1 MSILLFRGGIEKM
14 KKLISVLVVLMLI
27 FVTSGICVLAAEKPT
42 IVVGNKNFT
51 EEYLAGELMKQIL
64 EDRGF
69 KVELK
74 SDLSSMI
81 MRQGM
86 ETGNIDVCM
95 EYTGTAWMVHLAR
108 EYVPTGHEELY
119 YMTKAADAANK
130 MIWLQPMWNHNSY
143 ALAVWPE
150 FSKENNIETLSDLA
164 AFCNQKEGKVKTFI
178 DFEFSQR
185 PDGWP
190 ALQETYNFAVNP
202 DYLESAAPG
211 ASLIALGNHNTE
223 VAMVF
228 ATDASIAKYGWV
240 VLRDDKNF
248 FPPYDLT
255 PVVRAEVL
263 EKYPEVGIV
272 LNELVAAFANA
283 SVVPYTTEKLANA
296 QRMWQW
302 FNGKVDIEKKDAN
315 EAAYDFLVEH
325 NLVNK

>member
-1 MSILLFRGGIEKM
+1 M
-14 KKLISVLVVLMLI
+14 KKLISVLVVLVLI
-27 FVTSGICVLAAEKPT
+27 FAISGICVLAAEKPT

-69 KVELK
+69 KVDLK

-86 ETGNIDVCM
+86 ETGSIDVCM
-95 EYTGTAWMVHLAR
+95 EYTGTGWMTHLGR
-108 EYVPTGHEELY
+108 EYVPTDHEELY
-119 YMTKAADAANK
+119 YMVQSADAANK
-130 MIWLQPMWNHNSY
+130 LIWLQPIWNHNSY

-150 FSKENNIETLSDLA
+150 FAKKNNIETLSDLA
-164 AFCNQKEGKVKTFI
+164 ALYNQKEGKVKTFI
-178 DFEFSQR
+178 NFEFSQR

-190 ALQETYNFAVNP
+190 AVQNAYNFTVDP
-202 DYLESAAPG
+202 DFLESAGTG
-211 ASLIALGNHNTE
+211 ASLIALGNRKTD

-255 PVVRAEVL
+255 PVVRAEIL

-272 LNELVAAFANA
+272 LNELVTAFANA

-296 QRMWQW
+296 QRVWQW
-302 FNGKVDIEKKDAN
+302 FNGKVDIEKKDAS

-325 NLVNK
+325 NLINK

>member
-1 MSILLFRGGIEKM
+1 M
-14 KKLISVLVVLMLI
+14 KKLFSLLVVVILVFGMTTVGL
-27 FVTSGICVLAAEKPT
+27 LAAEKPT

-81 MRQGM
+81 MRKGM
-86 ETGNIDVCM
+86 MTGNIDVCM

-108 EYVPTGHEELY
+108 AYTPTGHEELY

-130 MIWLQPMWNHNSY
+130 MVWLQPIWNHNSY
-143 ALAVWPE
+143 ALAVWAD

-164 AFCNQKEGKVKTFI
+164 AFCNQKKGKVKTFI

-190 ALQETYNFAVNP
+190 ALQKFYNFEVDP
-202 DYLESAAPG
+202 KFLESAAPG
-211 ASLIALGNHNTE
+211 ASLIALEKHNTE

-255 PVVRAEVL
+255 PVVRAEIL
-263 EKYPEVGIV
+263 EKYPEVGIA
-272 LNELVAAFANA
+272 LNELVAAFSNA
-283 SVVPYTTEKLANA
+283 SGIPFTIEKLANA
-296 QRMWQW
+296 QRIWQW
-302 FNGKVDIEKKDAN
+302 FNGKVDIEKKDAA
-315 EAAYDFLVEH
+315 EAAHDFLVAH
-325 NLVNK
+325 NLINK

>member
-1 MSILLFRGGIEKM
+1 M
-14 KKLISVLVVLMLI
+14 KKLINVLVIVMLI
-27 FVTSGICVLAAEKPT
+27 FVVSGICSLAAEKPT

-81 MRQGM
+81 MRKGM

-95 EYTGTAWMVHLAR
+95 EYTGTAWMSHLAR
-108 EYVPTGHEELY
+108 SYTPTGHEELY

-130 MIWLQPMWNHNSY
+130 LVWLQPIWNNNAY
-143 ALAVWPE
+143 ALAVWAD
-150 FSKENNIETLSDLA
+150 FAKKNNVKTLSDLA
-164 AFCNQKEGKVKTFI
+164 AFCKQEKGKVKTFI

-190 ALQETYNFAVNP
+190 ALQKFYNFEVDP
-202 DYLESAAPG
+202 EFLESAAPG
-211 ASLIALGNHNTE
+211 ASLIALGKHKTD

-240 VLRDDKNF
+240 VLKDDKNF

-255 PVVRAEVL
+255 PLVRAEIL
-263 EKYPEVGIV
+263 EKYPEVGVAI
-272 LNELVAAFANA
+272 NELIDAFAGA
-283 SVVPYTTEKLANA
+283 SGVPFTTEKLSNA
-296 QRMWQW
+296 QRIWQW
-302 FNGKVDIEKKDAN
+302 FNGKVDIEKKDAA
-315 EAAYDFLVEH
+315 EAARDFLVEH
-325 NLVNK
+325 NLVN

>member
-1 MSILLFRGGIEKM
+1 MR
-14 KKLISVLVVLMLI
+14 KLISLIVVVMVV
-27 FVTSGICVLAAEKPT
+27 FGMSGAYLLAAEQPT
-42 IVVGNKNFT
+42 VVVGNKNFT
-51 EEYLAGELMKQIL
+51 EEYIAGQLMKQIL
-64 EDRGF
+64 ENRGF

-81 MRQGM
+81 MRKGM
-86 ETGNIDVCM
+86 ETKNIDVCM

-108 EYVPTGHEELY
+108 TYTPTGHEELY

-130 MIWLQPMWNHNSY
+130 MIWLQPIWNHNSY

-150 FSKENNIETLSDLA
+150 FAKENSIETLSDLA
-164 AFCNQKEGKVKTFI
+164 AFYNNKNGRVKTFI

-190 ALQETYNFAVNP
+190 ALQKTYNFTTDS
-202 DYLESAAPG
+202 DYLKTAAPG
-211 ASLIALGNHNTE
+211 ASLIALAKHNVD

-240 VLRDDKNF
+240 VLRDDKYF

-263 EKYPEVGIV
+263 EKYPGVGIA
-272 LNELVAAFANA
+272 LNELVAAFSNA
-283 SVVPYTTEKLANA
+283 SGVPYTTKKLANA

-302 FNGKVDIEKKDAN
+302 LNGKVDIEKKDAA
-315 EAAYDFLVEH
+315 EAAHDFLVEH
-325 NLVNK
+325 NL

>member
-1 MSILLFRGGIEKM
+1 M
-14 KKLISVLVVLMLI
+14 KKLSSVLVLVMLI
-27 FVTSGICVLAAEKPT
+27 FVISGIGSLAAEKPT

-81 MRQGM
+81 MRKGM

-95 EYTGTAWMVHLAR
+95 EYTGTAWMSHLAR
-108 EYVPTGHEELY
+108 SYTPTGHEELY

-130 MIWLQPMWNHNSY
+130 LVWLQPMWNNNAY
-143 ALAVWPE
+143 ALAVWAD
-150 FSKENNIETLSDLA
+150 FAKENNVETLSDLA
-164 AFCNQKEGKVKTFI
+164 AFCKQEKGKVKTFI

-190 ALQETYNFAVNP
+190 ALQKFYNFEVDP
-202 DYLESAAPG
+202 DSLESAAPG
-211 ASLIALGNHNTE
+211 ASLIALGKHKTD

-240 VLRDDKNF
+240 VLKDDKNF

-255 PVVRAEVL
+255 PVVRAEIL
-263 EKYPEVGIV
+263 EKYPEVGVAINN
-272 LNELVAAFANA
+272 LIAAFTGA
-283 SVVPYTTEKLANA
+283 SGVPFTTEKLANA
-296 QRMWQW
+296 QRTWQW
-302 FNGKVDIEKKDAN
+302 FNGKVDIEKKDAA
-315 EAAYDFLVEH
+315 EAARDFLVEH
-325 NLVNK
+325 NLVN

>member
-1 MSILLFRGGIEKM
+1 MRKLL
-14 KKLISVLVVLMLI
+14 SLVVAVMI
-27 FVTSGICVLAAEKPT
+27 VFGMSGTYLLAAEKPT

-51 EEYLAGELMKQIL
+51 EEYIAGQLMKQIL
-64 EDRGF
+64 ENRGF

-81 MRQGM
+81 MRKGM
-86 ETGNIDVCM
+86 ETKNIDVCM

-108 EYVPTGHEELY
+108 PYTPTGHEELY
-119 YMTKAADAANK
+119 YMTKAADAKNGL
-130 MIWLQPMWNHNSY
+130 IWLQPIWNHNSY

-150 FSKENNIETLSDLA
+150 FAKENNIETLSDLA
-164 AFCNQKEGKVKTFI
+164 AFCNQKKGKVKTFI

-190 ALQETYNFAVNP
+190 AVQKTYNFTVDS
-202 DYLESAAPG
+202 DYLKTAAPG
-211 ASLIALGNHNTE
+211 ASLIALAKHDVD

-240 VLRDDKNF
+240 VLRDDKYF

-255 PVVRAEVL
+255 PYVRAEIL
-263 EKYPEVGIV
+263 EKYPEVGIA
-272 LNELVAAFANA
+272 LNELVAAFSNA
-283 SVVPYTTEKLANA
+283 SGVPYTKEKLSNA

-302 FNGKVDIEKKDAN
+302 LNGKVDIEKKDAA
-315 EAAYDFLVEH
+315 EAAHDFLVEH
-325 NLVNK
+325 NL

>member
-1 MSILLFRGGIEKM
+1 M
-14 KKLISVLVVLMLI
+14 KKLINVLVIVMLI
-27 FVTSGICVLAAEKPT
+27 FVVSGIGSLAAEKPT

-81 MRQGM
+81 MRKGM

-95 EYTGTAWMVHLAR
+95 EYTGTAWMSHLAR
-108 EYVPTGHEELY
+108 SYTPTGHEELY

-130 MIWLQPMWNHNSY
+130 LVWLQPIWNNNAY
-143 ALAVWPE
+143 ALAVWVD
-150 FSKENNIETLSDLA
+150 FAKKNNVKTVSDLA
-164 AFCNQKEGKVKTFI
+164 TFCKQEKGKVKTFI

-190 ALQETYNFAVNP
+190 ALQKFYNFEVDP
-202 DYLESAAPG
+202 EFLESAAPG
-211 ASLIALGNHNTE
+211 ASLIALGKHKTD

-240 VLRDDKNF
+240 VLKDDKNF

-255 PVVRAEVL
+255 PLVRAEIL
-263 EKYPEVGIV
+263 EKYPEVGVAI
-272 LNELVAAFANA
+272 NELIAAFAGA
-283 SVVPYTTEKLANA
+283 SGVPFTTEKLSNA
-296 QRMWQW
+296 QRTWQW
-302 FNGKVDIEKKDAN
+302 FNGKVDIEKKDAA
-315 EAAYDFLVEH
+315 EAARDFLVEH
-325 NLVNK
+325 NLVN

>member
-1 MSILLFRGGIEKM
+1 MKKLFSLIVIVILLFGM
-14 KKLISVLVVLMLI
+14 NTVCL
-27 FVTSGICVLAAEKPT
+27 LAAEKPT

-51 EEYLAGELMKQIL
+51 EEYIAGELMKQIL

-81 MRQGM
+81 MREGM
-86 ETGNIDVCM
+86 KTGNIDVCM
-95 EYTGTAWMVHLAR
+95 EYTGTAWMVHLAKT
-108 EYVPTGHEELY
+108 YTPTGHEELY
-119 YMTKAADAANK
+119 YMTKAGDAANK
-130 MIWLQPMWNHNSY
+130 MVWLQPMWNHNSY
-143 ALAVWPE
+143 ALAVWADFAE
-150 FSKENNIETLSDLA
+150 ENNIETLSDFA
-164 AFCNQKEGKVKTFI
+164 AFCNQKKGKVKTFI

-190 ALQETYNFAVNP
+190 ALQEAYNFEI
-202 DYLESAAPG
+202 DKSSLKTAAPG
-211 ASLIALGNHNTE
+211 ASLIALKNHE
-223 VAMVF
+223 VDVAMVF

-263 EKYPEVGIV
+263 EKYPEVGIA
-272 LNELVAAFANA
+272 LNELVAAFSNG
-283 SVVPYTTEKLANA
+283 SGVPFTTEKLANA
-296 QRMWQW
+296 QRIWQW
-302 FNGKVDIEKKDAN
+302 LNGKVDIEKKDAA

-325 NLVNK
+325 NLIKG